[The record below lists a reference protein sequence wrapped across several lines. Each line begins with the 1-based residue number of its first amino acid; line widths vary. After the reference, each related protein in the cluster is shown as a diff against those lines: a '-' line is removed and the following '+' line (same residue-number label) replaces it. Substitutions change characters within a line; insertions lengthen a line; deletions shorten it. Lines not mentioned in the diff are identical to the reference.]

1 MNRMTFQPPRALDR
15 LAMDPAPADAPT
27 GPLIPMIIGCALLM
41 QVLDGTVIMNALPT
55 MARSL
60 HEDVVTLNLAIT
72 AYLLASAVF
81 LPISGWAADRFG
93 AKRVFTTAIVVF
105 AVSSLGCGI
114 CRNLPELVAAR
125 MVQGLAGA
133 MMAPV
138 GRVVLLR
145 SVPKSDLVRAMSW
158 LTIPAMLG
166 PVLGPPLGGF
176 IVTYASWRWIFFIN
190 LPIGVLG
197 VVLVSLFIPDIREDS
212 PPKLDVA
219 GFVLSGFGLAGLV
232 YGFENLGR
240 GMLPFKVVAAM
251 LLGGA
256 VCLWLFTRHARRTPD
271 AILDLSLLR
280 IPTFTSSTV
289 GGAFLRMGMGASPF
303 LLALLLQVG
312 FGMSAFGAGL
322 MTFASGSGALVMKI
336 AARPVIDRIGF
347 KRVLVGNTL
356 ITTLAF
362 FSYCLFRSDTPIW
375 IMVGLLLVGGFFR
388 SLQFTALNALAYADI
403 DQAQMSRAS
412 SLSSMGQQLS
422 QSIGIGLAA
431 ILLEAVRG
439 WRGDASAH
447 LVAGDVWPAFVAI
460 GVLNLASL
468 FFFLPLPASAG
479 AELSGR
485 RGPGPVR
492 ASRSAEAALALETED

>member
-1 MNRMTFQPPRALDR
+1 
-15 LAMDPAPADAPT
+15 
-27 GPLIPMIIGCALLM
+27 
-41 QVLDGTVIMNALPT
+41 MNALPT
-55 MARSL
+55 MARTL

-105 AVSSLGCGI
+105 AVSSLGCGV
-114 CRNLPELVAAR
+114 CQNLGELVAAR
-125 MVQGLAGA
+125 MAQGLAGA

-190 LPIGVLG
+190 LPIGLLG
-197 VVLVSLFIPDIREDS
+197 VVLVSMFIPNIREAD
-212 PPKLDVA
+212 PPKLDVT
-219 GFVLSGFGLAGLV
+219 GFMLSGFGLAGLV
-232 YGFENLGR
+232 YGFENLGQ

-251 LLGGA
+251 LVGGI
-256 VCLWLFTRHARRTPD
+256 VCLGLFTRHARRTPH

-280 IPTFTSSTV
+280 IPTFMSSTV
-289 GGAFLRMGMGASPF
+289 GGSFLRAGMGASPF

-336 AARPVIDRIGF
+336 AARPVIDRLGF
-347 KRVLVGNTL
+347 KTVLVGNTL

-362 FSYCLFRSDTPIW
+362 FAYCLFRSTTPIW

-403 DQAQMSRAS
+403 GQPQMSRAS
-412 SLSSMGQQLS
+412 SLASMGQQLS

-431 ILLEAVRG
+431 ILLGLVRG
-439 WRGDASAH
+439 WRGDAGAH
-447 LVAGDVWPAFVAI
+447 LIAADVWPAFVAV

-468 FFFLPLPASAG
+468 FFFMRLSPSAG

-485 RGPGPVR
+485 GAPGPAR
-492 ASRSAEAALALETED
+492 TIPAAAPALALEVED